1 IIVLMKNYQ
10 RGYMMPLNKH
20 KEIIIMDTKQK
31 TFLKKIRAINTPIV
45 QPTVQTDDVG
55 IEYIALSSEGACCV
69 LGAYGSWPMFG
80 PFLLSPNELLFLME
94 DKDAY
99 NIDKAFDHISNLK
112 IVWNEIK
119 EMFEGKKDVQQINVV
134 LHSLAFGTLK
144 PFISKDMSTRV
155 TKAQME
161 MTLDVMAH
169 SLVYWVQ
176 GLVERNLLANKA
188 RIFGLTSAGSQTIF
202 PSYGAVSAAKASLE
216 SHIRQ
221 LAAELGV
228 MGVTANSIM
237 AGVTD
242 TPALRKI
249 PGNDKMMEA
258 AKAKNPGGRLTLAMD
273 VANTIVMLMD
283 EKADWISGNVLQVD
297 GGEYIVNY
305 TGEKIARP
313 IK

>member
-1 IIVLMKNYQ
+1 MIKKWALILGASSGFGGASAVELAKAGYNIFGIHLDRQVTMPNVKAII
-10 RGYMMPLNKH
+10 
-20 KEIIIMDTKQK
+20 
-31 TFLKKIRAINTPIV
+31 KKIERTGQKAIYFNMNAADQLRRNDTL
-45 QPTVQTDDVG
+45 D
-55 IEYIALSSEGACCV
+55 
-69 LGAYGSWPMFG
+69 
-80 PFLLSPNELLFLME
+80 
-94 DKDAY
+94 
-99 NIDKAFDHISNLK
+99 
-112 IVWNEIK
+112 EIN
-119 EMFEGKKDVQQINVV
+119 EMFEGKKEIQQINVV

-144 PFISKDMSTRV
+144 PFISKDMGTRV

-228 MGVTANSIM
+228 MGVTANAIM

-249 PGNDKMMEA
+249 PGNDKMMDA
-258 AKAKNPGGRLTLAMD
+258 AKAKNPGSRLTTATD
-273 VANTIVMLMD
+273 VAITIVMLMD

>member
-1 IIVLMKNYQ
+1 MVKKWALILGASSGFGGASAVELAKAGYNIFGIHLDRQVTMPNVKNIIKKIERTGQKAMFFNMNAADQLRRNDTLDEIKDMFSSK
-10 RGYMMPLNKH
+10 
-20 KEIIIMDTKQK
+20 KEI
-31 TFLKKIRAINTPIV
+31 N
-45 QPTVQTDDVG
+45 
-55 IEYIALSSEGACCV
+55 
-69 LGAYGSWPMFG
+69 
-80 PFLLSPNELLFLME
+80 
-94 DKDAY
+94 
-99 NIDKAFDHISNLK
+99 
-112 IVWNEIK
+112 
-119 EMFEGKKDVQQINVV
+119 QINVV

-144 PFISKDMSTRV
+144 PFITKDMGTRV

-176 GLVERNLLANKA
+176 GIVERDLLANKA

-202 PSYGAVSAAKASLE
+202 PSYGAVSAAKASIE

-228 MGVTANSIM
+228 MGVTANAIM

-258 AKAKNPGGRLTLAMD
+258 AKAKNPGSRLTLAQD

-297 GGEYIVNY
+297 GGEFIVNY